1 MWPALP
7 HPGSGGVGSE
17 HERGRMIWRLILI
30 SALPLILV
38 GFDVGLVSAAIRGMR
53 LELELTELQESIA
66 ASATYI
72 VGAFGG
78 LYCGHLAD
86 RYGRRNSVLIAVSL
100 VVVGTFVAAS
110 SPGPICVVLGRSI
123 LGLGCGLLQAVTP
136 ILLAEI
142 APASKRGFSVAC
154 AEVMI
159 IGGNVLGA
167 FVGFIFCESKGG
179 WRSMFLMNSMAGV
192 ALLIFFYLQLPESP
206 RWIAARGKT
215 TEALA
220 LLIQWHVSNGTPSK
234 QAEAEARTALNMQSE
249 RKNGTNES
257 SQRDAWREV
266 ICTPDPAIRRMML
279 AGLGV
284 AFFSQACGADL
295 AIVYSSEILS
305 PERSNRAHLVRA
317 AAKIAHKTED
327 HDGQRGGMVSR
338 LVAATTKFRSTR
350 TPLHRVH
357 GVVGFATEMSEFRI
371 TMLYSII
378 LAAVQLPVLLGASLF
393 FDKIGRR
400 PFLLFGSL
408 GLAAAHT
415 VVLCGEL
422 RSNDV
427 LIGVGLLC
435 VILAAN
441 ASYAGLT
448 AVLCSEIFPMHV
460 RAKGMALCFCV
471 QQLVMGLIM
480 LAYLPIDDA
489 MPATGPWPILIAVSL
504 VATVF
509 VYFCVPETKGKT
521 LEEIEDM
528 FRAQAAAAG
537 KSRVNSERRG
547 PSYGTIKPTS

>member
-1 MWPALP
+1 
-7 HPGSGGVGSE
+7 
-17 HERGRMIWRLILI
+17 
-30 SALPLILV
+30 LV

-53 LELELTELQESIA
+53 IELELNELQESVA

-86 RYGRRNSVLIAVSL
+86 RYGRRNAVLIAVAL
-100 VVVGTFVAAS
+100 VVFGTAVAAS
-110 SPGPICVVLGRSI
+110 SPGPICVVFGRSV
-123 LGLGCGLLQAVTP
+123 LGIGCGLLQAVTP

-159 IGGNVLGA
+159 TGGNVLGA

-179 WRSMFLMNSMAGV
+179 WRTMFLMNSVAGV
-192 ALLIFFYLQLPESP
+192 ACLIFFYLQLPESP
-206 RWIAARGKT
+206 RWIAAKGKT

-220 LLIQWHVSNGTPSK
+220 LLIQWHVSSGTPSK
-234 QAEAEARTALNMQSE
+234 QAEAEAKAALNLQSE
-249 RKNGTNES
+249 RRSGTDAG
-257 SQRDAWREV
+257 SQGDAWRSV
-266 ICTPDPAIRRMML
+266 LCPSDPAVRRML
-279 AGLGV
+279 IAGLGV
-284 AFFSQACGADL
+284 AFYSQACGADL

-305 PERSNRAHLVRA
+305 PERSNRAHLVAKALRA
-317 AAKIAHKTED
+317 QGQD
-327 HDGQRGGMVSR
+327 HGNVLAQRSLGRFGALTSSF
-338 LVAATTKFRSTR
+338 LQTR
-350 TPLHRVH
+350 TPLHTVISLS
-357 GVVGFATEMSEFRI
+357 AEMSEFRI

-378 LAAVQLPVLLGASLF
+378 LAAVQLPVLLGASMF
-393 FDKIGRR
+393 FDKLGRR

-422 RSNDV
+422 GSNEV

-441 ASYAGLT
+441 ASYAGLA
-448 AVLCSEIFPMHV
+448 AVICSEIFPMHV

-471 QQLVMGLIM
+471 QQLVMGLVM
-480 LAYLPIDDA
+480 LAYLPMDDA
-489 MPATGPWPILIAVSL
+489 LPATGPWPILLGVSL
-504 VATVF
+504 SAVF
-509 VYFCVPETKGKT
+509 FVWFCVPETRGKT

-528 FRAQAAAAG
+528 FREQAAQSRSGSRVRREAAG
-537 KSRVNSERRG
+537 G
-547 PSYGTIKPTS
+547 PSYGTIKPT

>member
-1 MWPALP
+1 
-7 HPGSGGVGSE
+7 
-17 HERGRMIWRLILI
+17 MIWRLILI
-30 SALPLILV
+30 SSLPLILV

-53 LELELTELQESIA
+53 LELELTELQESVA

-72 VGAFGG
+72 VGAIGG

-86 RYGRRNSVLIAVSL
+86 RYGRRNTVLIAVSL

-123 LGLGCGLLQAVTP
+123 LGVGCGLLQAVTP

-142 APASKRGFSVAC
+142 APADKRGFSVAC

-159 IGGNVLGA
+159 TGGNVLGA

-179 WRSMFLMNSMAGV
+179 WRSMFLMNSLAGV
-192 ALLIFFYLQLPESP
+192 TLLAFFYLQLPESP

-234 QAEAEARTALNMQSE
+234 QAEEEARKALNMQSE
-249 RKNGTNES
+249 RKSGTES
-257 SQRDAWREV
+257 AGQRDAWREV
-266 ICTPDPAIRRMML
+266 LCTPDPAVRRMMA

-284 AFFSQACGADL
+284 AFFSQACGSDL

-317 AAKIAHKTED
+317 AARAAHSED
-327 HDGQRGGMVSR
+327 HGRMFGGLAHHVSS
-338 LVAATTKFRSTR
+338 LVAKFQSTR
-350 TPLHRVH
+350 TPLHS
-357 GVVGFATEMSEFRI
+357 VVSFAAEMSEFRI

-378 LAAVQLPVLLGASLF
+378 LAGVQFPVLLGASLF
-393 FDKIGRR
+393 FDKIGRK

-422 RSNDV
+422 GSNEV

-435 VILAAN
+435 IILAAN
-441 ASYAGLT
+441 ASYAGVT
-448 AVLCSEIFPMHV
+448 AVICSEIFPMHV

-480 LAYLPIDDA
+480 LMYLPVDD
-489 MPATGPWPILIAVSL
+489 MLPATGPWPILIAISL
-504 VATVF
+504 IATLF
-509 VYFCVPETKGKT
+509 VWFCVPETKGKT

-528 FRAQAAAAG
+528 FRAQADAAG
-537 KSRVNSERRG
+537 ERSRVRRDAKSG